1 MAEEPKKKA
10 TETNNAVT
18 VAAPVRHVGRKGFLP
33 IVTNLWDRFFIS
45 GVLLVAI
52 HLLWLR
58 FVEFYLPLPVA
69 TVISLV
75 LMYVIMRWG

>member
-1 MAEEPKKKA
+1 MAEEPRKPSEKN
-10 TETNNAVT
+10 TTT
-18 VAAPVRHVGRKGFLP
+18 PVAAPVRHVGRKGFLP
-33 IVTNLWDRFFIS
+33 ITTNLWDRFFIG

-58 FVEFYLPLPVA
+58 FVEVFLPLPVA
-69 TVISLV
+69 TVISLI

>member
-1 MAEEPKKKA
+1 MAEQLKKPS
-10 TETNNAVT
+10 ETNNVTT

-33 IVTNLWDRFFIS
+33 ITTNLWDRFFIS

-58 FVEFYLPLPVA
+58 FVEFLLPLPVA
-69 TVISLV
+69 TVISLI

>member
-1 MAEEPKKKA
+1 MAAEPQKPS
-10 TETNNAVT
+10 ETNNTAP

-33 IVTNLWDRFFIS
+33 ITTNLWDRFFIS

-58 FVEFYLPLPVA
+58 FIEFYLPLPIA
-69 TVISLV
+69 TVISLI

>member
-1 MAEEPKKKA
+1 MAEQPKKLS
-10 TETNNAVT
+10 ENNNMTT

-33 IVTNLWDRFFIS
+33 ITTNLWDRFFIS

-58 FVEFYLPLPVA
+58 FIEFLLPLPIA
-69 TVISLV
+69 TVISLII
-75 LMYVIMRWG
+75 MYVIVRWG

>member
-1 MAEEPKKKA
+1 MAEELKKPP
-10 TETNNAVT
+10 ETNNAAP

-33 IVTNLWDRFFIS
+33 ITTNLWDRFFIG

-58 FVEFYLPLPVA
+58 FAEFFLPLPVA
-69 TVISLV
+69 TVISLIF
-75 LMYVIMRWG
+75 MYIIMRWG